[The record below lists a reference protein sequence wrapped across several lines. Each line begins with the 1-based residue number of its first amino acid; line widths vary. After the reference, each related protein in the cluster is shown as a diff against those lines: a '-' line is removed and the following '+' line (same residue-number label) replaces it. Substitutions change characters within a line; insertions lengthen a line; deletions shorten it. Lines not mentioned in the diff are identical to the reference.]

1 MQARPH
7 TRWEETAG
15 PTDNPVMHSA
25 PEPAFVIRFR
35 PEKGKPWNDQQ
46 VRQRALSRKSQSN
59 RRAYVQVSVALH
71 DEKSRLRVTTW
82 PSSEKYTLQG
92 PHLAAFNDLVLGLD
106 ADTIPKFGQN
116 DT

>member
-15 PTDNPVMHSA
+15 PTDNPVMHPA

-46 VRQRALSRKSQSN
+46 VRQRALSRNGNLTGQHTCRTVWPCTTK
-59 RRAYVQVSVALH
+59 RADSG
-71 DEKSRLRVTTW
+71 SR
-82 PSSEKYTLQG
+82 P
-92 PHLAAFNDLVLGLD
+92 
-106 ADTIPKFGQN
+106 
-116 DT
+116 